1 MVLMGFLW
9 DSMGLTPLFSVFA
22 PKKTH
27 SDGAKPIATI
37 PTWASMKAR
46 IFRRRHASIHVLGF
60 FFCCCDDHGR
70 YFKPN
75 MAGFSSYNWGNLE
88 FINELLNAVSYFLK
102 QHQFAWSR
110 STRTIS
116 HIHNSI
122 RCQLYRHEYHE
133 FGWWKAHQ
141 IIEINI
147 IPVWIH
153 CL

>member
-1 MVLMGFLW
+1 MGFH
-9 DSMGLTPLFSVFA
+9 GINPPFFCVC
-22 PKKTH
+22 PKKKH
-27 SDGAKPIATI
+27 IVMAPNPLPPSPPGLR
-37 PTWASMKAR
+37 WR
-46 IFRRRHASIHVLGF
+46 LGF
-60 FFCCCDDHGR
+60 FEEGTHPSMSLAFFCCCDDHGR

>member
-60 FFCCCDDHGR
+60 FLAAVMTTADILSQTWLDFRATTGVIWSLS
-70 YFKPN
+70 
-75 MAGFSSYNWGNLE
+75 MSY
-88 FINELLNAVSYFLK
+88 
-102 QHQFAWSR
+102 
-110 STRTIS
+110 
-116 HIHNSI
+116 
-122 RCQLYRHEYHE
+122 
-133 FGWWKAHQ
+133 
-141 IIEINI
+141 
-147 IPVWIH
+147 
-153 CL
+153 